1 MKKIGIYILVIM
13 FSIVG
18 LIGCGNN
25 EGPVDESEEDP
36 YDYEE
41 SVEEDVIEFTIVATT
56 FPQYDWT
63 RQILG
68 TRLQNVELILL
79 QDTAVDLHN
88 FQPTVSDIATI
99 STADM
104 FIYIGGVS
112 DDWACDALANAINQD
127 MIIINLI
134 YELERATPLLTYCPL
149 DDDCDDHHHHDDC
162 SDHHHDDCDDHDHHH
177 DDCSDHH
184 HDDCSDHHHD
194 DCSDHHHHHD
204 DCDDDH
210 HHCHDECSDHHHH
223 DDCDDHDH
231 HHDDCDDHHH
241 HDDCDDHH
249 HHDCG
254 DHHGTKCDEHIWLS
268 LRNAQLLSSTIAEAL
283 SYMDP
288 AHAEYYQDNL
298 ITYLG
303 QLSALNLEYEQ
314 MIRDASINTV
324 LVGDRFPF
332 RYLMNDY
339 NIRYY
344 AAFYGCSA
352 EVEASFSVIVYLAG
366 KMDELGLE
374 TILVTEASDFAIAET
389 IRDNTSS
396 GNQEILVLDS
406 MQSVSRSDVDGGV
419 TFLSIMESN
428 LEVLRQALN

>member
-1 MKKIGIYILVIM
+1 MKRIGIYILVIM
-13 FSIVG
+13 FSMVG

-41 SVEEDVIEFTIVATT
+41 LVEEDVIEFTIVATT

-68 TRLQNVELILL
+68 TRLQNIELILL

-104 FIYIGGVS
+104 FIYIGGDS
-112 DDWACDALANAINQD
+112 DGWACDALENAINQD
-127 MIIINLI
+127 MIVINLI
-134 YELERATPLLTYCPL
+134 SELEEATPLLTYCPL
-149 DDDCDDHHHHDDC
+149 DDDCDDHHHHHNDCDHDHHHRNDDC
-162 SDHHHDDCDDHDHHH
+162 SDDHHH
-177 DDCSDHH
+177 DDCSD
-184 HDDCSDHHHD
+184 
-194 DCSDHHHHHD
+194 DHHHHNDCSDDHHHHNDCDHD
-204 DCDDDH
+204 YHHHNDCDHDHHHHNDCDDDH
-210 HHCHDECSDHHHH
+210 HHHN
-223 DDCDDHDH
+223 DCD
-231 HHDDCDDHHH
+231 DDHHH
-241 HDDCDDHH
+241 HHHDCDDH
-249 HHDCG
+249 
-254 DHHGTKCDEHIWLS
+254 HHGTKCDEHIWLS

-288 AHAEYYQDNL
+288 EHADYYQDNL

-303 QLSALNLEYEQ
+303 KLSALNLEYEQ
-314 MIRDASINTV
+314 MIRDASKNTV

-339 NIRYY
+339 HIRYY

-352 EVEASFSVIVYLAG
+352 ETEASFSIIVYLAG

-374 TILVTEASDFAIAET
+374 SILVTEASDFSIAET
-389 IRDNTSS
+389 IRDNTNN
-396 GNQEILVLDS
+396 GGQEILVLDS
-406 MQSVSRSDVDGGV
+406 MQSVSRADVDAGV